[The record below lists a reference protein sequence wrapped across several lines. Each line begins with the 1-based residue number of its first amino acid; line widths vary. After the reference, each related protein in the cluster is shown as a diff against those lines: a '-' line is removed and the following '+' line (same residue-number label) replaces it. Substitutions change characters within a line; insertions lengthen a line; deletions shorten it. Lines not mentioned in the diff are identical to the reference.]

1 MADATTAT
9 LAADELTVTSNDQ
22 PANGTATNEV
32 QALVRDAS
40 GNPVSGVAVAFA
52 ATNEAELAA
61 QSVTTGDDGV
71 ASVTLTSTVA
81 GVSVVT
87 ATVNGASQSVNT
99 IFVADAA
106 TSLIRDNDFVVTSG
120 AVANGE
126 AANTL
131 TATVRDNNGNPV
143 PDAQVTFVRWEG
155 SARFAIAST
164 TTNPD
169 IDRVVVA
176 TNAAGV
182 ASTDLVSTIAG
193 NNRVTGGVRG
203 LDSIH
208 RNVTFVADVATATLA
223 EGALTVVDNNALA
236 NGAARNTV
244 QARVTDANGNPVS
257 GVAVA
262 FAASNNAVLSAA
274 SAQTDA
280 AGLAVVT
287 LVSNFAGV
295 VTVTATHGGQSR
307 SVDVNFSAASGIGTM
322 RVTTNGSVANG
333 VAANVVEVTVV
344 DLNGNLLPNVWVTM
358 SASNGATVHHGRTGA
373 NGVLRA
379 PVTSTR
385 SGDSVITASRQGSQ
399 QEVTVLFVAN
409 TATAGVT
416 MLTGS
421 SGNVVANGTATHSVE
436 ATVLDANG
444 NPVSGAVVAFS
455 ATNGATIAA
464 TGTTGADGRVAVT
477 LTSRTAGASTV
488 TASHRSTSA
497 TTTVQFVAGAPSAD
511 RSTLAAGAASIV
523 AGGTG
528 SPITLT
534 LLDANNNLVTGQ
546 TVTFASSNGGSF
558 TAVQANANGIYTSTF
573 TSTRAGTATITANV
587 GGNEFAVRAVNVAVT
602 PGAPSA
608 DSSTLTARA
617 ASIVA
622 GGAGSPIALTL
633 RDAND
638 NPVTGQTVL
647 FLSSNGGR
655 FSAVQSNANGIY
667 TSTFTSTRAGT
678 ATITANVGG
687 NAFAVE
693 GVSVDV
699 TPGSPDGGRSS
710 TVANP
715 ASITAD
721 GVSTSTIRLT
731 LVDRNNNPITGADVV
746 FTTDRGSITATPTES
761 QGGVYQTTLTSGT
774 QSGTANVRARVNN
787 INNFGVSS
795 VVFTPGAPSTATSTL
810 AAGSTSIMAGTTSR
824 ITLTLRDANNNPVT
838 GQEVTFASSNGG
850 SFSAVTANA
859 DGTYISNFTG
869 TTLGT
874 AVITANVGGNAF
886 AVRAVNV
893 TVTPGAPVALHS
905 TVTSK
910 HPAIA
915 FRGRQTTITLTAR
928 DSNNNNTTLG
938 GITFSVTG
946 VPGASVS
953 TPSQSGNVWT
963 VNLQSSGDARG
974 TAVVTANYQG
984 ASIGSVSVTV
994 INPDSTD
1001 SVMGYAKTGGAAQY
1015 RQAEENCRVHGRTLS
1030 DITELYSAYPNGELS
1045 SVLGYPAGHY
1055 WTTTTV
1061 SGHHS
1066 DNRKYVHDSNTLE
1079 RYEHSTSYYNYFV
1092 CRL

>member
-1 MADATTAT
+1 M
-9 LAADELTVTSNDQ
+9 
-22 PANGTATNEV
+22 
-32 QALVRDAS
+32 
-40 GNPVSGVAVAFA
+40 
-52 ATNEAELAA
+52 
-61 QSVTTGDDGV
+61 
-71 ASVTLTSTVA
+71 
-81 GVSVVT
+81 
-87 ATVNGASQSVNT
+87 NT

-106 TSLIRDNDFVVTSG
+106 TSRIRDNDFVVTSG

-358 SASNGATVHHGRTGA
+358 SASNGATVSHGRTGA

-399 QEVTVLFVAN
+399 QEVTVQFVAN

-587 GGNEFAVRAVNVAVT
+587 GGNAFAVRAVNVAVT

-731 LVDRNNNPITGADVV
+731 LVDRNDNPITGADVV

-787 INNFGVSS
+787 INNFGVRS

-810 AAGSTSIMAGTTSR
+810 AAGAASIVAGGAGSE

-838 GQEVTFASSNGG
+838 GQAVTFASSNGG

-869 TTLGT
+869 TTVGT
-874 AVITANVGGNAF
+874 AVITANVGGNGF
-886 AVRAVNV
+886 AVSAVNV

-905 TVTSK
+905 TVISG

-915 FRGRQTTITLTAR
+915 FNGRQTTITLTAR
-928 DSNNNNTTLG
+928 DSYNNNTTVG

-946 VPGASVS
+946 VSGASVS

-963 VNLQSSGDARG
+963 VTLSSGSGRG
-974 TAVVTANYQG
+974 NAVVTANYQG
-984 ASIGSVSVTV
+984 GVVGSVTVGV
-994 INPDSTD
+994 INPDSAD
-1001 SVMGYAKTGGAAQY
+1001 SVMGYAKTGGLAT
-1015 RQAEENCRVHGRTLS
+1015 RSQANDNCRSFGKNVA
-1030 DITELYSAYPNGELS
+1030 DIRGLYNLYPNNQLET
-1045 SVLGYPAGHY
+1045 VLGYPPGQY
-1055 WTTTTV
+1055 WTNIIAP
-1061 SGHHS
+1061 SPGGYEPGHNYFYAYHS
-1066 DNRKYVHDSNTLE
+1066 ADAS
-1079 RYEHSTSYYNYFV
+1079 EHVRRDDQLLYFV
-1092 CRL
+1092 CK